1 MKYIAFLSLTLL
13 AACSS
18 TPPPPDWQMNA
29 QQSLERS
36 IAAYLEGNARVDAA
50 EFARAKS
57 EVARTGR
64 ADLMARVELA
74 HCAAAVASLVQ
85 EECTGFERL
94 RADAANAERAYAE
107 YLNARP
113 TDATQLPPQH
123 RAVATAA
130 SDTAAAQAV
139 QSITD
144 PVARLVAAGVVF
156 RRGNAN
162 PALLETAVETASS
175 QGWRRPL
182 LAWLGVQQMRAEK
195 AGDAVEVE
203 RLKRR
208 VQLVEQVVKP

>member
-1 MKYIAFLSLTLL
+1 MKIVAFLLLALL

-36 IAAYLEGNARVDAA
+36 IKAYFEGNARVDAA

-64 ADLMARVELA
+64 ADLMARLELA

-85 EECTGFERL
+85 EECAGFEKL

-107 YLNARP
+107 YLNARAA
-113 TDATQLPPQH
+113 DAAQLPAQH
-123 RAVATAA
+123 RAVATAT
-130 SDTAAAQAV
+130 SDAAAAQAV
-139 QSITD
+139 QSIAD

-156 RRGNAN
+156 RRGNAS

-182 LAWLGVQQMRAEK
+182 LAWLGVQQLRAEK
-195 AGDAVEVE
+195 AGDASEVE

-208 VQLVEQVVKP
+208 VQLVEQAVKP